1 MSHPELKHC
10 VSLAVLAM
18 SAWLPAQTPETP
30 PPGTPPTETT
40 APEAKAEKPA
50 APPSQE
56 TAPHF
61 LVRRYPRDK
70 DVGVAIVGSKTITLG
85 ELIDHIDSKH
95 FPGFRDAMP
104 RPEIQR
110 MLQSDLIAP
119 WVRQFAD
126 LQALRQSLGQQPVDE
141 KKLTD
146 AQSADLKA
154 KFQSWLDTYTASRRE
169 SGRSTELTQ
178 RAVNSL
184 LADFQLRNGLA
195 CEVQGFLDYLEPG
208 DYQRGEMQAFFN
220 ANARVFG
227 GQVKVAHILVQHRD
241 GGTGIL
247 LADEGRARANE
258 RLAEIRAR
266 LRPDGSNFEEI
277 AARWSDD
284 TRTGHEGGLLGGL
297 HRFDDRMPAA
307 LCRAAWA
314 LRDGEISDVVETQYG
329 WHIVKR
335 IDFNQQIFML
345 FTDDA
350 MPAIKTIMRRAR
362 QEAWLFEARKTA
374 NVQLLL

>member
-10 VSLAVLAM
+10 VSLALLAL

-30 PPGTPPTETT
+30 TPETP
-40 APEAKAEKPA
+40 APKAPAQKPA
-50 APPSQE
+50 EPPAAQA

-61 LVRRYPRDK
+61 VVRRYPRDK
-70 DVGVAIVGSKTITLG
+70 DVAVAIVGNRSLTLG

-95 FPGFRDAMP
+95 FPGFREAMP

-126 LQALRQSLGQQPVDE
+126 LHALQQCLPEQAVDE
-141 KKLTD
+141 KKLND

-178 RAVNSL
+178 KLVNSL
-184 LADFQLRNGLA
+184 LADFQLRNGLS

-208 DYQRGEMQAFFN
+208 DYQRGEMQVFFN
-220 ANARVFG
+220 ANARVYG

-247 LADEGRARANE
+247 LAEEGRARANE

-266 LRPDGSNFEEI
+266 LRPDGSNFEEV

-284 TRTGHEGGLLGGL
+284 TRTAHEGGLLGGL
-297 HRFDDRMPAA
+297 HRFDDRMPAV
-307 LCRAAWA
+307 LCRAAWS
-314 LRDGEISDVVETQYG
+314 LRDGEISDVVESQYG
-329 WHIVKR
+329 WHICKR
-335 IDFNQQIFML
+335 LDFNQHNFML
-345 FTDDA
+345 FNDDA
-350 MPAIKTIMRRAR
+350 MPAIRTVMRRAL
-362 QEAWLFEARKTA
+362 QEKRLFDARKAA